1 MSLRGGR
8 SIGVACIA
16 GFAAAAT
23 IAVGGLAGCVTESS
37 GTVDGLPRPARAEPL
52 VQPPTGLEPRDMV
65 LLVGQ
70 GIRDSD
76 GDGYPD
82 TFSVTAAL
90 RSADSA
96 VMIDAPG
103 TFIFELWRE
112 GTVTEPGAA
121 PLARWVFEPEAVA
134 TARTRTLYGWGYQF
148 VLGLADAGVD
158 DRFGRFPGDIRGRF
172 VSLGGTEVRSSDDVR
187 PVRLGR

>member
-1 MSLRGGR
+1 MRP
-8 SIGVACIA
+8 
-16 GFAAAAT
+16 AARAAT
-23 IAVGGLAGCVTESS
+23 RAAGMLTGTMGLLALAGLAGCVTESA

-52 VQPPTGLEPRDMV
+52 AEPPSGLEPTDMV

-70 GIRDSD
+70 GTRDGD

-90 RSADSA
+90 RSADSS
-96 VMIDAPG
+96 VMIDAAG
-103 TFIFELWRE
+103 SFIFELWRE
-112 GTVTEPGAA
+112 GTVAEPGAT

-134 TARTRTLYGWGYQF
+134 AARTRTLYGWGYQF
-148 VLGLADAGVD
+148 VLGLTEAGVD
-158 DRFGRFPGDIRGRF
+158 DRFGRFSGDIRGRF
-172 VSLGGTEVRSSDDVR
+172 VSLGGTEVRCSDDVR